1 MDPDAAPAGIT
12 QLLAQW
18 GKGDQQA
25 LRQLAPL
32 VYPDLRRMA
41 GAMLSSERP
50 GHTLQATGL
59 VHELFLRLL
68 KRKEVSWENRTDFF
82 LSSAHLMRL
91 ILREWAR
98 NRSAEKRGGGADR
111 VPLNEEMSW
120 LDVNSPELLD
130 LDFALDELGESDAR
144 KAQIAELR
152 FFLGCT
158 NEETAELLSLSVRT
172 VKREV
177 AFTKAWLFRRLRSG
191 AGDCATARRTS

>member
-1 MDPDAAPAGIT
+1 MDQDAGPASIT

-41 GAMLSSERP
+41 GAMLNSERP

-68 KRKEVSWENRTDFF
+68 KRKEVSWESRTDFF
-82 LSSAHLMRL
+82 LSAAHLMRL

-98 NRSAEKRGGGADR
+98 NRAAEKRGGGAAR
-111 VPLNEEMSW
+111 VPLNEEMGW

-130 LDFALDELGESDAR
+130 LDFALNELEQADAR

-158 NEETAELLSLSVRT
+158 NEETADLLSLSVRT

-177 AFTKAWLFRRLRSG
+177 AFTKAWLFRRLRSQEG
-191 AGDCATARRTS
+191 CSET